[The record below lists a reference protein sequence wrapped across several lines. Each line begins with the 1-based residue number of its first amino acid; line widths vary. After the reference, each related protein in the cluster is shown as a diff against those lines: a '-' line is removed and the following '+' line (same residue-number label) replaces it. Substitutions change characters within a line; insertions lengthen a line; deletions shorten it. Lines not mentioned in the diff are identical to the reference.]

1 MGRPS
6 HEQVLSRFDRSLS
19 DLNAVGGLP
28 LPVEAEDIWERI
40 LHEET
45 HHSTAME
52 GNTLVLR
59 QVKTLLQQGRAVG
72 NKELREYLEIAGY
85 GDAAKWVYLQAPRR
99 HFQDAQPQEHISL
112 QDLREVHTLVMKPVW
127 GRMPDDGAGPN
138 EGPGGFRECEI
149 QPLRP
154 GLQVA
159 PANDVHPRLDSWFKD
174 ANAGPAEGEH
184 VLYYQGRIH
193 AAFERVHPFRD
204 GNGRVGRLMTNLL
217 LVRNGFPPA
226 VIDKK
231 ARPQYLK
238 ALARADQ
245 NDPRPLAE
253 VFARAV
259 RHCVEGHMLPA
270 LAGPQRLVPLAALE
284 SEDLSRVALRSAA
297 KRRRLRTVLM
307 GEQHYSKQVWV
318 EDYKQSRHQGHR
330 AA

>member
-1 MGRPS
+1 M
-6 HEQVLSRFDRSLS
+6 
-19 DLNAVGGLP
+19 
-28 LPVEAEDIWERI
+28 
-40 LHEET
+40 
-45 HHSTAME
+45 
-52 GNTLVLR
+52 
-59 QVKTLLQQGRAVG
+59 
-72 NKELREYLEIAGY
+72 
-85 GDAAKWVYLQAPRR
+85 YLQALRR
-99 HFQDAQPQEHISL
+99 HFDQAQRQEQINLSE
-112 QDLREVHTLVMKPVW
+112 LREVHKLVMKPVW
-127 GRMPDDGAGPN
+127 DRLPDDDAGPS

-159 PANDVHPRLDSWFKD
+159 PAHDIRPRLDDWFKD

-184 VLYYQGRIH
+184 VLYYQARIH
-193 AAFERVHPFRD
+193 AAFERIHPFRD

-231 ARPQYLK
+231 ARSQYLK

-245 NDPRPLAE
+245 HDPRPLAE

-284 SEDLSRVALRSAA
+284 SQELTRVALRSAA
-297 KRRRLRTVLM
+297 KRKRLRTVLM

-318 EDYKQSRHQGHR
+318 EDYKESRHQGR
-330 AA
+330 KAA